1 MFRFSLHQMHYE
13 LVEAMK
19 QKQSL
24 IPHDT
29 VSGMQRI
36 QLSVSPRRF
45 VPGADMHMQY
55 LEDHQEYL
63 DSKVH
68 QYDTNNEKFQFLVTS
83 SDYDPTLAAKT
94 ILYIYSE
101 MANET
106 QPTRSNKDETKI
118 SRLFGSPQKTTQR
131 CLKYNT
137 ENVKNNILVC
147 NLLYPT
153 NTNNRHVDGTLRQF

>member
-1 MFRFSLHQMHYE
+1 MHYE

-19 QKQSL
+19 QKESL

-36 QLSVSPRRF
+36 QLSVSIRLF
-45 VPGADMHMQY
+45 VLGAEMHMQY
-55 LEDHQEYL
+55 LEDHQECL

-68 QYDTNNEKFQFLVTS
+68 QYDTNNEKFEFLVAS
-83 SDYDPTLAAKT
+83 SDYDPTLAAET

-101 MANET
+101 MAKET
-106 QPTRSNKDETKI
+106 QPTRYETEI
-118 SRLFGSPQKTTQR
+118 SRLFGSQQKITQR
-131 CLKYNT
+131 CFKCNT
-137 ENVKNNILVC
+137 ESVKNNILVY
-147 NLLYPT
+147 NLLFPT